1 MRSYIAKRLL
11 LGLLVLF
18 GVIFLTFIITRVVPS
33 NPAAQWVG
41 PKATP
46 EQIKAA
52 TVELGLDK
60 PIYVQFGKYMNDL
73 LHGNLGYSLRSHQP
87 VAAELKNY
95 LPATLELVFIST
107 ILAVFLGIPLG
118 LISARRKD
126 SWIDHISRFFSV
138 GAVSLPTF
146 WVALFLQLIFYR
158 QLDLLPIGGQLSTKL
173 KLVYDIPHITGL
185 MIFDSLVSGNFVV
198 LKDSLLHIILP
209 AVTIS
214 LYPLGLV
221 SRMTRSALVEIINE
235 DYIKAARSYGL
246 SERIVMWNYALKNS
260 LGATATVV
268 ALSIGYTLVNT
279 FLVEAIFSWPG
290 LGNYIATAV
299 VSMDYPAILGVTIFS
314 ACAYVVLNLVAD
326 IIIAMD
332 PRVRV

>member
-1 MRSYIAKRLL
+1 LRSYIAKRLL

-52 TVELGLDK
+52 TIELGLDK
-60 PIYVQFGKYMNDL
+60 PIYVQFGKYMNGF

-138 GAVSLPTF
+138 GAVSLPIF

-173 KLVYDIPHITGL
+173 KLVYDIPNITGL
-185 MIFDSLVSGNFVV
+185 LIFDSLISGNFVV

-246 SERIVMWNYALKNS
+246 PERIVMWNYALKNS

-299 VSMDYPAILGVTIFS
+299 VSMDYPAILGVTFFS